1 MEKIKILIL
10 DDHEVFLDGMKFAL
24 TEKEDFVV
32 DTVLTESMFMEY
44 LGRQDYQIFIL
55 DFMIPGTNT
64 LDLISNIRI
73 QKPKSKI
80 IVLSSLKEKKLFTT
94 LKEKNVNGYIFKSEA
109 KQVIKDAIQKILKGE
124 EFYSQLGDLELER
137 FESSTD
143 PFETLTEKELEIV
156 RNIAKGLRNKQIA
169 EELKISSRTVEAH
182 KRNIDMKLGRI
193 PKAQLKNLALKW
205 KLSAT
210 L

>member
-143 PFETLTEKELEIV
+143 PFETLTEKELEIE
-156 RNIAKGLRNKQIA
+156 I
-169 EELKISSRTVEAH
+169 
-182 KRNIDMKLGRI
+182 
-193 PKAQLKNLALKW
+193 
-205 KLSAT
+205 
-210 L
+210 

>member
-44 LGRQDYQIFIL
+44 LGRQDYHIFIL
-55 DFMIPGTNT
+55 DFMIPGTYT

-80 IVLSSLKEKKLFTT
+80 IVLSSLKEKKFLW
-94 LKEKNVNGYIFKSEA
+94 
-109 KQVIKDAIQKILKGE
+109 
-124 EFYSQLGDLELER
+124 
-137 FESSTD
+137 
-143 PFETLTEKELEIV
+143 
-156 RNIAKGLRNKQIA
+156 LR
-169 EELKISSRTVEAH
+169 
-182 KRNIDMKLGRI
+182 G
-193 PKAQLKNLALKW
+193 
-205 KLSAT
+205 
-210 L
+210 

>member
-205 KLSAT
+205 KLVG
-210 L
+210 

>member
-80 IVLSSLKEKKLFTT
+80 IVLSSLKEKKLFTN

-156 RNIAKGLRNKQIA
+156 RNIAKGLSNKQIA

-205 KLSAT
+205 KLVG
-210 L
+210 

>member
-1 MEKIKILIL
+1 MTSPIGPL
-10 DDHEVFLDGMKFAL
+10 
-24 TEKEDFVV
+24 
-32 DTVLTESMFMEY
+32 
-44 LGRQDYQIFIL
+44 
-55 DFMIPGTNT
+55 
-64 LDLISNIRI
+64 
-73 QKPKSKI
+73 
-80 IVLSSLKEKKLFTT
+80 LSSLKEKKLFTT

-205 KLSAT
+205 KLVG
-210 L
+210 

>member
-156 RNIAKGLRNKQIA
+156 RNIAKGLSNKQIA

-205 KLSAT
+205 KLVG
-210 L
+210 

>member
-80 IVLSSLKEKKLFTT
+80 IVLSSLKEKKLFTS

-137 FESSTD
+137 FENSTD

-156 RNIAKGLRNKQIA
+156 RNIAKGLSNKQIA

-205 KLSAT
+205 KLVG
-210 L
+210 

>member
-24 TEKEDFVV
+24 KENEDFVI

-44 LGRQDYQIFIL
+44 LGKEDYQIFIL

-80 IVLSSLKEKKLFTT
+80 IVLSSLKEKKLFIT

-109 KQVIKDAIQKILKGE
+109 KQVIKDAIKKILKGE
-124 EFYSQLGDLELER
+124 EFYSQLNDFDLER
-137 FESSTD
+137 FENSTD
-143 PFETLTEKELEIV
+143 PFDELTEKELEIV
-156 RNIAKGLRNKQIA
+156 RNIAKGLSNKQIA

-205 KLSAT
+205 KLVG
-210 L
+210 